1 MSSKY
6 YQNRLKID
14 NKANNKS
21 QILPNRK
28 EKENNHKLLF
38 SSKSPGY
45 SYKIKYEKEDQ
56 TNNSNLSKYSHLK
69 KISIDSN
76 LQNEASKNA
85 FILNKCKRYIE
96 RKENKDF
103 SHEKSPP
110 GLENSNHSLYV
121 SDYTKSSKE
130 KSKIFINKSISNLK
144 SPTQMK
150 LNDKYFIKKIDN
162 IKNNI

>member
-1 MSSKY
+1 MSKY
-6 YQNRLKID
+6 YQNILKVD
-14 NKANNKS
+14 NTSTNKS
-21 QILPNRK
+21 QILPSRK
-28 EKENNHKLLF
+28 EKDNNHKF
-38 SSKSPGY
+38 AYSTKSVGY
-45 SYKIKYEKEDQ
+45 SSKIKYEKENQ
-56 TNNSNLSKYSHLK
+56 TNTSDLSQYSYLK
-69 KISIDSN
+69 KPSIDTN
-76 LQNEASKNA
+76 LQKEISRNA